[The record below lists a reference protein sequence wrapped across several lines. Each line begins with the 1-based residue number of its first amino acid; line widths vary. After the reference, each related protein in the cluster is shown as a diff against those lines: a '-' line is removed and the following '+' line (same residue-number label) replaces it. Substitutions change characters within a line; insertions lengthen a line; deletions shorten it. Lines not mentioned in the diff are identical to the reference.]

1 MDLGKP
7 VRKINVPEPVEA
19 PTFPKL
25 VPLTPVEVPTPEFVP
40 VKRG

>member
-19 PTFPKL
+19 PAFPKF
-25 VPLTPVEVPTPEFVP
+25 VPMTPVEVPTPELVP